1 MLISAAG
8 IFPAKCLSSTPGSI
22 HSSTAGVT
30 LKGEVPV
37 VAKSCLGLVTKLPPV
52 SVPGDGEHVRNQ
64 QRAPE
69 HMSDPDSLP
78 CAQLMEGKWTKQ
90 GRGDALV
97 SAWHGETRSRLQEK
111 SCLPLKWK
119 EKSQESCRA
128 GVLQGAHYLLQEG
141 AARRF
146 LEDTCPPWGLG
157 SAAWL
162 EAAAMLEQRRWHWEP
177 SQVLRDTNL
186 GHAGE
191 GDTGGCAMGSRR
203 ARHGDTTGMGTPSSC
218 MALTPSP
225 NIQVWDLGRKGP
237 KGRYQV
243 VMADTERGTY
253 LGVQVLLW
261 VGTSDGVHSSLV
273 WIRRRRVG
281 RRRVVALGRW
291 DLVGSPRSVPW

>member
-1 MLISAAG
+1 M
-8 IFPAKCLSSTPGSI
+8 
-22 HSSTAGVT
+22 
-30 LKGEVPV
+30 
-37 VAKSCLGLVTKLPPV
+37 VAKSCLGLVTKLPPA

-111 SCLPLKWK
+111 SCLPLRWK
-119 EKSQESCRA
+119 EKKP
-128 GVLQGAHYLLQEG
+128 GKLQGRSD
-141 AARRF
+141 ARSSLSPAGRGSEEIF
-146 LEDTCPPWGLG
+146 GGHLSAVGLG

>member
-111 SCLPLKWK
+111 SCLPLRWK
-119 EKSQESCRA
+119 EKKPCNTKKKKQLLYVELICDLEVILVSKKHRITGKNIGKICR
-128 GVLQGAHYLLQEG
+128 V
-141 AARRF
+141 
-146 LEDTCPPWGLG
+146 DDG
-157 SAAWL
+157 SAI
-162 EAAAMLEQRRWHWEP
+162 
-177 SQVLRDTNL
+177 
-186 GHAGE
+186 
-191 GDTGGCAMGSRR
+191 TGKQ
-203 ARHGDTTGMGTPSSC
+203 HDVIFFTG
-218 MALTPSP
+218 L
-225 NIQVWDLGRKGP
+225 V
-237 KGRYQV
+237 
-243 VMADTERGTY
+243 
-253 LGVQVLLW
+253 
-261 VGTSDGVHSSLV
+261 SL
-273 WIRRRRVG
+273 
-281 RRRVVALGRW
+281 
-291 DLVGSPRSVPW
+291 